1 MSFISSGKA
10 IFSGLGVVCGVVSV
24 FACKKNDIVCW
35 CFFYRCVT
43 VYPKGGPGSPVRLC
57 WGRVFQSQR
66 SFLVGNSSALVF
78 EDVGDYEV
86 VGQATDKTFNVF
98 QKKVRQNVGKR
109 CFHVLLRQF
118 KTPVASENLCSQYSQ
133 RAPPSFPLK
142 GPAKVFK
149 VSSFVFYISHS
160 ASNDKKASPVT
171 IIVLL
176 TRPPKPA

>member
-1 MSFISSGKA
+1 M
-10 IFSGLGVVCGVVSV
+10 
-24 FACKKNDIVCW
+24 
-35 CFFYRCVT
+35 
-43 VYPKGGPGSPVRLC
+43 
-57 WGRVFQSQR
+57 
-66 SFLVGNSSALVF
+66 VF

-109 CFHVLLRQF
+109 CFRVLLRQF

-142 GPAKVFK
+142 GPAKIVK

-160 ASNDKKASPVT
+160 ANNDKKASLVT
-171 IIVLL
+171 ITVLP
-176 TRPPKPA
+176 TRPPKPAKTRLGRRFARNTHLFGSLPPLNEVGLSES

>member
-1 MSFISSGKA
+1 MQECILHISNLKIVMSFISSGKA

-24 FACKKNDIVCW
+24 FACKKDDIVCW

-98 QKKVRQNVGKR
+98 KR
-109 CFHVLLRQF
+109 KWDKMLAKDVSTCFWDNLKHLWPPKICVVNIPNVLLR
-118 KTPVASENLCSQYSQ
+118 
-133 RAPPSFPLK
+133 
-142 GPAKVFK
+142 
-149 VSSFVFYISHS
+149 VS
-160 ASNDKKASPVT
+160 
-171 IIVLL
+171 L
-176 TRPPKPA
+176 